1 MADMITQELE
11 KLIRDRLTDMNVKD
25 VIIRVDSDDDGDR
38 AYRVMVVYEA
48 KKGPWKSDRTA
59 SLARYARHKL
69 LDLDDNAFPFFRFVS
84 DTDAKA
90 LAAA

>member
-1 MADMITQELE
+1 MADTISDELE
-11 KLIRDRLTDMNVKD
+11 KLIRDRLADMSVTD
-25 VIIRVDSDDDGDR
+25 IRICLDSDDAGER

-48 KKGPWKSDRTA
+48 KRGALESAKTA

-69 LDLDDNAFPFFRFVS
+69 LDMDENAFPFFRFVS
-84 DTDAKA
+84 DKDAKA